1 MLYSEEATM
10 AVAGRIVFNRTTCAG
25 IGLCEMRA
33 PDYFEIADDGDGR
46 MTPLT
51 LTVDAEHRLEV
62 EEAAASCPTAS
73 ITIVDL

>member
-1 MLYSEEATM
+1 M
-10 AVAGRIVFNRTTCAG
+10 AVAGKIVFDRTKCAG
-25 IGLCEMRA
+25 IGLCEMHS

-46 MTPLT
+46 MTPKT
-51 LTVDAEHRLEV
+51 LTVAAEHRAEV